1 MDVLDRTIVTVYC
14 VNEVIICAEK
24 RPDTLCVVWE
34 GTCMERERSQRAA
47 KPSST
52 SRRVDLQRSMSAY
65 GMSSGTYNP
74 LSAKELRSK
83 NLAVWHAGDWTGPK
97 ILQPEKHLSG
107 ESSTSK
113 THDVVAIS
121 DEGVKVRLPTC
132 IQPRLSCAQLR
143 LFVKGDQNS
152 HCRFVQYFK
161 EWISFVPAIFG
172 EQARKTN
179 AFPA

>member
-65 GMSSGTYNP
+65 RMSSGTYNP

-83 NLAVWHAGDWTGPK
+83 KLAVWHAGDWTGPK

-132 IQPRLSCAQLR
+132 ILTP
-143 LFVKGDQNS
+143 
-152 HCRFVQYFK
+152 
-161 EWISFVPAIFG
+161 
-172 EQARKTN
+172 
-179 AFPA
+179 